1 MRFLTSNNIYIMTY
15 TLTKPPKDERSKEL
29 WLQHAAGFIIFQDM
43 RKYAID
49 KIPGEIIDDIKQNI
63 ITGIDDAIYG
73 LMMMMDGVTGTLTNE
88 EYRVSIESKILLERK
103 DEIIQEI
110 NTIDGDGMCMGF
122 HGWKEGDFG
131 EDPIYT
137 IDE

>member
-1 MRFLTSNNIYIMTY
+1 MTY
-15 TLTKPPKDERSKEL
+15 VLTIPPKDERSKEL
-29 WLQHAAGFIIFQDM
+29 WLQHAAGFIIFQNM

-49 KIPGEIIDDIKQNI
+49 RIPIEYEDETKHKI

-73 LMMMMDGVTGTLTNE
+73 LMMMMDGVTGTLANE
-88 EYRVSIESKILLERK
+88 EYAVRIESKILLESNH
-103 DEIIQEI
+103 EIIQEI
-110 NTIDGDGMCMGF
+110 NTLDGDGMCMGF

-137 IDE
+137 INE

>member
-1 MRFLTSNNIYIMTY
+1 MTY
-15 TLTKPPKDERSKEL
+15 ILTEPPKDERSKEL

-49 KIPGEIIDDIKQNI
+49 RIPYKQDDDIRQKI

-73 LMMMMDGVTGTLTNE
+73 LMMMMDGVTGTLANE
-88 EYRVSIESKILLERK
+88 EYLVRIESKILLEK
-103 DEIIQEI
+103 NDEIVQEI
-110 NTIDGDGMCMGF
+110 NTLEGDGMCMGF

-131 EDPIYT
+131 KTPIYT
-137 IDE
+137 VN